1 MTAYRWA
8 VIGIHVDDAELTPVE
23 LFERYEDARESMLC
37 RVHALVDES
46 GLRSYIDDCG
56 QDVDVYLGGKD
67 CYYGG
72 TVSWEWHVKPVFA
85 RALGAVAIPPRLS
98 CQVRYLTN
106 QI

>member
-37 RVHALVDES
+37 RVHALVDE
-46 GLRSYIDDCG
+46 LDLTSYIYDCG

-67 CYYGG
+67 CYCAGA
-72 TVSWEWHVKPVFA
+72 VSWKWHVKPVY
-85 RALGAVAIPPRLS
+85 
-98 CQVRYLTN
+98 C
-106 QI
+106 

>member
-8 VIGIHVDDAELTPVE
+8 VIGIHVDDAELAPVE

-46 GLRSYIDDCG
+46 GLTSYIYDCG

-67 CYYGG
+67 CYCGG
-72 TVSWEWHVKPVFA
+72 AVSWKWHVKPVY
-85 RALGAVAIPPRLS
+85 
-98 CQVRYLTN
+98 C
-106 QI
+106 